1 MAISKFKLA
10 MKAIGGALN
19 PFGSAAASVADYLLD
34 VTNNALKSIDKSNK
48 ERIQAVLNTV
58 KKVLAILRAIEWLI
72 PTKWQ
77 TAYGKTLQA
86 VGMVAEALADMEIG
100 RNEPELIRQAFEEA
114 VEAWKGPDDNTCVEM

>member
-34 VTNNALKSIDKSNK
+34 VTNNAIKNIDKSNK

-77 TAYGKTLQA
+77 TAYGKTISA
-86 VGMVAEALADMEIG
+86 VGMAADALADMEIA
-100 RNEPELIRQAFEEA
+100 RNEPELIAQAFAAA
-114 VEAWKGPDDNTCVEM
+114 VAEWKGPDDKTCVE